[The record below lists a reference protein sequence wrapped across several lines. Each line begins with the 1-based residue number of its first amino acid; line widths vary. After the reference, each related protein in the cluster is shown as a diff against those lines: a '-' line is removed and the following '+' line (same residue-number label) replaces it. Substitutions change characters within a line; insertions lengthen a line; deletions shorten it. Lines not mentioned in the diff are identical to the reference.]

1 MSSAPR
7 ATVRHALIPCGGRGT
22 RMQAVAGSSPKELLP
37 IAGISLVEWVARE
50 CAASGASELLVVT
63 APGKHAIRERLT
75 PHTGSPGFPVRIEF
89 IEQPEPVGLMDAIR
103 LGRAFS
109 SGDPIAV
116 ALPDNLFVG
125 DAPGLAQ
132 VIETYYRTGKNVVGV
147 VEQRPSD
154 ATRRGATAPIEGVQH
169 GDEFTITA
177 IHAKGTKPPTR
188 NAAHHAATVAGIGRF
203 VFTDEV
209 WDAIDEVARA
219 LAAGAELDDIPV
231 LQHLLAADR
240 LVGRRMRG
248 QFLDVG
254 LPAGYEEATRI
265 IRRPPRPSAPTGELA

>member
-1 MSSAPR
+1 M
-7 ATVRHALIPCGGRGT
+7 HAL
-22 RMQAVAGSSPKELLP
+22 AGATPKELLP
-37 IAGISLVEWVARE
+37 IAGVSLVEWVARE

-63 APGKHAIRERLT
+63 ASGKEAIRERLA

-89 IEQPEPVGLMDAIR
+89 VEQPNPTGLMDAVR
-103 LGRAFS
+103 LGQAFA
-109 SGDPIAV
+109 GGAPLAV

-125 DAPGLAQ
+125 DAPGMYQ

-147 VEQRPSD
+147 VEALAAD
-154 ATRRGATAPIEGVQH
+154 ANRRGPTAPIEGAVHH
-169 GDEFTITA
+169 GDEVAITA
-177 IHAKGTKPPTR
+177 IGSKGARDPNAKFS
-188 NAAHHAATVAGIGRF
+188 GIGRF

-209 WDAIDEVARA
+209 WEVIDAVGGAQPS
-219 LAAGAELDDIPV
+219 GAEHDDVPV
-231 LQHLLAADR
+231 LQQLLAVGR

>member
-7 ATVRHALIPCGGRGT
+7 ATVRHALIPCGGRGI
-22 RMQAVAGSSPKELLP
+22 RMRDIAGAAPKELLP
-37 IAGISLVEWVARE
+37 IAGVSLVEWVARE

-63 APGKHAIRERLT
+63 APGKDAIRERLT

-89 IEQPEPVGLMDAIR
+89 VEQPAAAGLMDAVR
-103 LGRAFS
+103 LGRTFA
-109 SGDPIAV
+109 GGAPLAV

-125 DAPGLAQ
+125 DAPGMYQ

-147 VEQRPSD
+147 VELSPAD
-154 ATRRGATAPIEGVQH
+154 ASRRGATAPFEGAMHH
-169 GDEFTITA
+169 GDEFAITA
-177 IHAKGTKPPTR
+177 IGSKGRDPHAKYT
-188 NAAHHAATVAGIGRF
+188 GIGRF

-209 WDAIDEVARA
+209 WGVIDAVGDA
-219 LAAGAELDDIPV
+219 LPQGTELDDIPV
-231 LQHLLAADR
+231 LQQLLANDR